1 MMKVGICDDDQR
13 FLSQMEQSMEE
24 LKKKY
29 HYEVQIELYSDGKEL
44 LEDFENGF
52 TIIPSKGGYSK
63 KSGYMLM
70 CAISNRDYYEFKQK
84 ILEIDP
90 NAFII
95 INKCYEVNGGV
106 KRSNL
111 PFI

>member
-44 LEDFENGF
+44 LEDFENGIGLDLIF
-52 TIIPSKGGYSK
+52 LDIEMKQVDG
-63 KSGYMLM
+63 
-70 CAISNRDYYEFKQK
+70 NR
-84 ILEIDP
+84 
-90 NAFII
+90 
-95 INKCYEVNGGV
+95 NGT
-106 KRSNL
+106 
-111 PFI
+111 

>member
-1 MMKVGICDDDQR
+1 
-13 FLSQMEQSMEE
+13 
-24 LKKKY
+24 
-29 HYEVQIELYSDGKEL
+29 
-44 LEDFENGF
+44 
-52 TIIPSKGGYSK
+52 
-63 KSGYMLM
+63 MLM

>member
-1 MMKVGICDDDQR
+1 MFGMSDSKLFYIYTKKVRKI
-13 FLSQMEQSMEE
+13 
-24 LKKKY
+24 KKL
-29 HYEVQIELYSDGKEL
+29 I
-44 LEDFENGF
+44 LEDFETGF